1 MISNRIYVC
10 CAGLKTGLGVGQR
23 SINSCTVFRSDDRG
37 LTFTPTAMTTIQGDI
52 GGNRLASPKMAV
64 DPNNADIVYIANQTG
79 IFWVTYNGGTN
90 WSMVAPLLAALT
102 PCKVK
107 AAAQAANAKAC
118 R

>member
-1 MISNRIYVC
+1 
-10 CAGLKTGLGVGQR
+10 
-23 SINSCTVFRSDDRG
+23 
-37 LTFTPTAMTTIQGDI
+37 MTTIQGDI

-64 DPNNADIVYIANQTG
+64 DPNNADIVYVANQTG

-102 PCKVK
+102 TCKVQ
-107 AAAQAANAKAC
+107 AAGQAANAKAC